1 MECFLSCVFHSD
13 VFLFKKKK
21 AYEMRSSD
29 WSSDVCSSDL
39 EGRLAGGAVAV
50 AEHEVGA
57 GHGAVLAGGVAAGR
71 HGVAVHMPHLAE
83 AAMNVIERRL
93 HRSEEHTSELQSL
106 MRSSYA
112 VFCLKK
118 KNQTTQ
124 KHQTHHEQIHK
135 RNRIHNQ
142 KPTKDTKL

>member
-1 MECFLSCVFHSD
+1 ML
-13 VFLFKKKK
+13 FLFFFFKQKT
-21 AYEMRSSD
+21 AYEMRISD

-39 EGRLAGGAVAV
+39 AAQFARDEGGEGRLAGGAVAV

-93 HRSEEHTSELQSL
+93 HRPMIGLPAALEIGRAH
-106 MRSSYA
+106 
-112 VFCLKK
+112 V
-118 KNQTTQ
+118 
-124 KHQTHHEQIHK
+124 
-135 RNRIHNQ
+135 
-142 KPTKDTKL
+142 